1 MNNDF
6 KRIPYGI
13 CDFKQVRKE
22 NKRAA
27 SARACS

>member
-13 CDFKQVRKE
+13 CDFKQVRK
-22 NKRAA
+22 RAA

>member
-22 NKRAA
+22 NRAA